1 VASYLFRITALA
13 MLACGLHAAEPQ
25 LYLKTRMVAETQPG
39 EQREVVPTKRMD
51 ASRTHLLVQFH
62 APPSAEALDQLRQR
76 GARVLEYVPEYAF
89 MISVAD
95 GTTLE
100 GLDLARVE
108 RLRPQDKL
116 SPALETG
123 AAGEPD
129 VMVVEFQ
136 RDVAGSVAREV
147 VRANGLAT
155 RAHPDLLPNQLLV
168 EGTPEDAAQLAVWDE
183 VEYVFPASPELKTGI
198 HVYAC
203 VGGLTVDGP
212 VGQIIPTY
220 GPGWAGPGLGSAQ
233 LGYFF
238 GPLASTLPAASVQSE
253 IMRAWAE
260 WGKYAAVTFTP
271 ALSATQTQTIAV
283 LFATG
288 AHGDAYPFEG
298 QSGVLA
304 HTFYPAP
311 PNPESIAGDM
321 HFNDN
326 YTWAIGKD
334 TDVFSVALHETG
346 HALGLGHSD
355 NPSAVMYPY
364 YTMRT
369 GLSADDIAAVRTLY
383 AAVGTAP
390 PASPTAPSTPAA
402 PSISITS
409 PTTGA
414 SYTSTA
420 ATISLAGTASCTGG
434 IKQVTWANAS
444 GGSGLASGT
453 TAWSA
458 GPVTLKSGQNQ
469 IAVTA
474 TGVTGGTAAQS
485 LTVSYTAP
493 TPAPA
498 PTSSPKD
505 TVAPTLTIL
514 SPPTTS
520 VSTTASTATLSGTA
534 SDNVGVVSVTWT
546 DSLGNTG
553 PAKGT
558 TQWTAG
564 PVALL
569 VGSNT
574 ITIRASDAAG
584 NVGWRSVVFTRH

>member
-1 VASYLFRITALA
+1 
-13 MLACGLHAAEPQ
+13 MLACGLQAAEPQ
-25 LYLKTRMVAETQPG
+25 LYLKTRMVAPPQPDK
-39 EQREVVPTKRMD
+39 QREVVAIKRLD
-51 ASRTHLLVQFH
+51 PNRTHLLVQFH
-62 APPSAEALDQLRQR
+62 ASPSAEALDQLRQR

-89 MISVAD
+89 MVSVAE

-136 RDVAGSVAREV
+136 RDVAGGVAREV

-155 RAHPDLLPNQLLV
+155 RTHRDLLPNQLLV
-168 EGTPEDAAQLAVWDE
+168 EGTPEDAARLAVWDE
-183 VEYVFPASPELKTGI
+183 VEYVFPASLELKTGI

-203 VGGLTVDGP
+203 AGGLTVNGP
-212 VGQIIPTY
+212 VGQSIPTY
-220 GPGWAGPGLGSAQ
+220 GPGWEGPGLGAAQ

-238 GPLASTLPAASVQSE
+238 GPLASTLPRASVQSE

-271 ALSATQTQTIAV
+271 ASEANQSQTIAV
-283 LFATG
+283 LFAKG
-288 AHGDAYPFEG
+288 AHGDGYPFDG
-298 QSGVLA
+298 PGGVLA

-321 HFNDN
+321 HFDDSES
-326 YTWAIGKD
+326 WAIGRD

-355 NPSAVMYPY
+355 NPTAVMYPY
-364 YTMRT
+364 YTIRT

-390 PASPTAPSTPAA
+390 PSSPTPPLTPPSTPAEPRLA
-402 PSISITS
+402 ITS
-409 PTTGA
+409 PTTGS
-414 SYTSTA
+414 SYTSAA
-420 ATISLAGTASCTGG
+420 ATISLAGTASCADG
-434 IKQVTWANAS
+434 IKQLTWANSS
-444 GGSGLASGT
+444 GGSGAAAGT
-453 TAWSA
+453 TVWSA
-458 GPVTLKSGQNQ
+458 GPVTLKAGQNR
-469 IAVTA
+469 ITVTA
-474 TGVTGGTAAQS
+474 AGVTGGTASQS
-485 LTVSYTAP
+485 LTVTYTA
-493 TPAPA
+493 
-498 PTSSPKD
+498 SSPPPPPKD
-505 TVAPTLTIL
+505 TVPPTLTIL
-514 SPPTTS
+514 SPPTTG
-520 VSTTASTATLSGTA
+520 VSTSASTATLSGTA
-534 SDNVGVVSVTWT
+534 SDNVGVVAVTWT

-553 PAKGT
+553 PATGT

-584 NVGWRSVVFTRH
+584 NVGWRSVVFTRR

>member
-1 VASYLFRITALA
+1 MTA
-13 MLACGLHAAEPQ
+13 E
-25 LYLKTRMVAETQPG
+25 KQPG
-39 EQREVVPTKRMD
+39 KPGEVVALKRMD
-51 ASRTHLLVQFH
+51 TNRTHLLVQFH
-62 APPSAEALDQLRQR
+62 APPSAEAVNELRQR
-76 GARVLEYVPEYAF
+76 GARILEYVPEYGF
-89 MISVAD
+89 MISVED
-95 GTTLE
+95 GASLQ
-100 GLDLARVE
+100 GLGLIRAE
-108 RLRPQDKL
+108 RLSPEDKL
-116 SPALETG
+116 SPALAEET
-123 AAGEPD
+123 AGID
-129 VMVVEFQ
+129 TMVVEFH
-136 RDVAGSVAREV
+136 RDVAGVVAREV
-147 VRANGLAT
+147 VRASGLTT
-155 RAHPDLLPNQLLV
+155 REHPDLLPNQLLV
-168 EGTPEDAAQLAVWDE
+168 DGTPADAAQLAVWDE
-183 VEYVFPASPELKTGI
+183 VEYLFPASTELKTKQ

-203 VGGLTVDGP
+203 AGGLTVDGP
-212 VGQIIPTY
+212 VGQSIPTY
-220 GPGWAGPGLGSAQ
+220 GPGWGGPGLGSAQ

-326 YTWAIGKD
+326 YSWAIGKD

>member
-1 VASYLFRITALA
+1 
-13 MLACGLHAAEPQ
+13 
-25 LYLKTRMVAETQPG
+25 MVAETQPDRRR
-39 EQREVVPTKRMD
+39 ETVEPQRLDHT
-51 ASRTHLLVQFH
+51 RTHLLVQYRG
-62 APPSAEALDQLRQR
+62 PPSAEALNELRQR
-76 GARVLEYVPEYAF
+76 GGRVLEYVPEYAF
-89 MISVAD
+89 MISVAE

-100 GLDLARVE
+100 GLDLARAE
-108 RLRPQDKL
+108 WLRPEDKL
-116 SPALETG
+116 SPALGTWA
-123 AAGEPD
+123 AAGPD
-129 VMVVEFQ
+129 VMVVEFH

-168 EGTPEDAAQLAVWDE
+168 DGTPEDAARLAVWDE
-183 VEYVFPASPELKTGI
+183 VEYVFPASSELKTKQ

-203 VGGLTVDGP
+203 AGGLTVDG
-212 VGQIIPTY
+212 VTGQNIPTY
-220 GPGWAGPGLGSAQ
+220 GPGWDGPGLGSAQ

-238 GPLASTLPAASVQSE
+238 GPLASTLPRASVQSE

-271 ALSATQTQTIAV
+271 AGNANQAQTIAV

-288 AHGDAYPFEG
+288 AHGDGYPFDG
-298 QSGVLA
+298 PGGVLA

-321 HFNDN
+321 HFDDSES
-326 YTWAIGKD
+326 WAIGRD

-355 NPSAVMYPY
+355 DPTAVMYPY
-364 YTMRT
+364 YTIKT
-369 GLSADDIAAVRTLY
+369 GLTADDIAAIRTLY

-390 PASPTAPSTPAA
+390 PASPTPPSTPAA
-402 PSISITS
+402 PIISITS
-409 PTTGA
+409 PTSG
-414 SYTSTA
+414 SIYTSTA
-420 ATISLAGTASCTGG
+420 ATITLAGSASCADG
-434 IKQVTWANAS
+434 IRQVTWANAS
-444 GGSGLASGT
+444 GGSGVASGT
-453 TAWSA
+453 TAWLA
-458 GPVTLKSGQNQ
+458 GPVALKSGQNQ
-469 IAVTA
+469 ITVTA
-474 TGVTGGTAAQS
+474 TGLTGGTAS
-485 LTVSYTAP
+485 RPLTVSYTASTP
-493 TPAPA
+493 TPAPV
-498 PTSSPKD
+498 PSPKD

-534 SDNVGVVSVTWT
+534 SDNVGVVAVTWT

-553 PAKGT
+553 QAHGT

-564 PVALL
+564 PVALR